1 MKRDRNVGL
10 IFMVGMAVLILAP
23 MIGIELILPW
33 ELKPGSAE
41 AEIFWMLR
49 VPRVLTAFCAGAALA
64 LSGMVFQAM
73 FRNPLATPFTLGVS
87 SGAALGATLA
97 IRLGVVFTV
106 VGVAGITLAA
116 FFGAFCSVV
125 LVYLLMR
132 LRPDSSTA
140 TMLLAGVAVNFTFSS
155 LILMVHY
162 SADLGGSFNIL
173 RWMMGNL
180 EVVGIEPVFGLLPLV
195 LLGGLM
201 ALVMR
206 RELDL
211 MSLGD
216 EIAQS
221 RGVSIRNYRKIL
233 FIAVSLMVGA
243 VVAVCG
249 PIGFVGMMAP
259 HICRQLVGP
268 DHQRLA
274 PASLFFGG
282 TFLVFSDIL
291 ARTLISPAELP
302 VGIITSLLG
311 GPFFLWL
318 LLGRTDGRNLHEAR

>member
-1 MKRDRNVGL
+1 VKQDRNVLL
-10 IFMVGMAVLILAP
+10 IFFIGIMVLLLAP
-23 MIGIELILPW
+23 SLGIEVIFPW
-33 ELKPGSAE
+33 EAMGETSE
-41 AEIFWMLR
+41 AYIFWKLR

-64 LSGMVFQAM
+64 LGGMIFQAM

-97 IRLGVVFTV
+97 IRLGLVFSIL
-106 VGVAGITLAA
+106 GVAGVTLSA
-116 FFGAFCSVV
+116 FVGAFCSVV

-132 LRPDSSTA
+132 MRPGSSTA

-162 SADLGGSFNIL
+162 SSDMSGSFDIM

-195 LLGGLM
+195 LLGGLLG
-201 ALVMR
+201 LVMR

-216 EIAQS
+216 DIAQS

-233 FIAVSLMVGA
+233 FVSVSLIVAA
-243 VVAVCG
+243 VVSICG
-249 PIGFVGMMAP
+249 PIGFIGMMAP

-282 TFLVFSDIL
+282 AFLVFCDVL
-291 ARTLISPAELP
+291 ARTLIAPAELP

-318 LLGRTDGRNLHEAR
+318 LLTRNDGRNPREAG